1 MDIATIAG
9 LLLAVVVVVATLLLD
24 GGSPAEL
31 FSTPQAILL
40 TWGGSLVATM
50 VTVPLE
56 VALKIPIYIKIAALT
71 KKENPLEVIE
81 LMANMAD
88 KARREGLLALE
99 EESKKIED
107 PFLRKGIMLVVDGIE
122 PVQVRTI
129 LELEIHNME
138 ARHAMGYGFF
148 NTAGG
153 FSPTFGIIGTVMGL
167 ISVLKSLSDPDK
179 LAKSIASAFLATLW
193 GLIAANMVFLP
204 VGSKLATKSHE
215 EVAYRRMLLE
225 GILSLQAGENPRLI
239 REKLSVFLAPNKR
252 GSGEEKAKKEAK

>member
-1 MDIATIAG
+1 MDIATILG
-9 LLLAVVVVVATLLLD
+9 IMLAPVIVIVTLILD

-31 FSTPQAILL
+31 LAVPQAILL
-40 TWGGSLVATM
+40 AWGGSFVATM
-50 VTVPLE
+50 ATVPLD
-56 VALKIPIYIKIAALT
+56 VVLKFPMYVKAAFFS
-71 KKENPLEVIE
+71 KKENPLEIIE
-81 LMANMAD
+81 LMSTMAD

-107 PFLRKGIMLVVDGIE
+107 PFLRRGIMLVVDGIE

-129 LELEIHNME
+129 LELDIHNME
-138 ARHAMGYGFF
+138 ARHAVGYGFF

-153 FSPTFGIIGTVMGL
+153 FAPTFGIIGTVMGL

-179 LAKSIASAFLATLW
+179 LAKSIAGAFLATLW

-204 VGSKLATKSHE
+204 IGSKLATKSHE

-239 REKLSVFLAPNKR
+239 REKLSVFLPPNKR
-252 GSGEEKAKKEAK
+252 PSDEKGKEKAK

>member
-9 LLLAVVVVVATLLLD
+9 LVLAIVIVIAALILD
-24 GGSPAEL
+24 GGSPLEMLAA
-31 FSTPQAILL
+31 PQAILL
-40 TWGGSLVATM
+40 TWGGSLVATL

-56 VALKIPIYIKIAALT
+56 VALKLPAYLRMAIFT
-71 KKENPLEVIE
+71 KKENPTEVIE
-81 LMANMAD
+81 LMAVMAD

-138 ARHAMGYGFF
+138 ARHSMGYGFF

-153 FSPTFGIIGTVMGL
+153 FAPTFGIIGTVMGL

-179 LAKSIASAFLATLW
+179 LAKSIASAFLATWW
-193 GLIAANMVFLP
+193 GLIASNMVFLP
-204 VGSKLATKSHE
+204 IGSKLATKSHE
-215 EVAYRRMLLE
+215 EVAYRRMRLE

-239 REKLSVFLAPNKR
+239 REKLNVFLAPKQR
-252 GSGEEKAKKEAK
+252 PVEEKKKG

>member
-1 MDIATIAG
+1 MDISTIAG
-9 LLLAVVVVVATLLLD
+9 LLLAVVIVVVSLIMD

-31 FSTPQAILL
+31 FAHPQAILL

-56 VALKIPIYIKIAALT
+56 IALKFPMYIKAVIFT

-179 LAKSIASAFLATLW
+179 LAKSIAGAFLATLW

-204 VGSKLATKSHE
+204 IGSKLATKSHE

-239 REKLSVFLAPNKR
+239 REKLSVFLSPNKR
-252 GSGEEKAKKEAK
+252 PGEEKPKKEAK

>member
-9 LLLAVVVVVATLLLD
+9 ILLAAVIVVATLLLD

-40 TWGGSLVATM
+40 TWGCSIVASM
-50 VTVPLE
+50 VTVPLD
-56 VALKIPIYIKIAALT
+56 VVLKLPAYFRAAIFT
-71 KKENPLEVIE
+71 KKENPVEVIE
-81 LMANMAD
+81 LMAVMAD

-138 ARHAMGYGFF
+138 ARHSMGYGFF

-204 VGSKLATKSHE
+204 IGSKLATKSHE

-239 REKLSVFLAPNKR
+239 REKLSVFLAPKIR
-252 GSGEEKAKKEAK
+252 PSEDKKKG

>member
-1 MDIATIAG
+1 MDIATILG
-9 LLLAVVVVVATLLLD
+9 VLLAPVIVIVTLILD

-31 FSTPQAILL
+31 LAVPQAILL
-40 TWGGSLVATM
+40 TWGGSFVATM
-50 VTVPLE
+50 ATVPLE
-56 VALKIPIYIKIAALT
+56 VALKLPIYIKAAIFT
-71 KKENPLEVIE
+71 KKENPLEIIE
-81 LMANMAD
+81 LMATMAD

-129 LELEIHNME
+129 LELENHNME

-153 FSPTFGIIGTVMGL
+153 FAPTFGIIGTVMGL

-179 LAKSIASAFLATLW
+179 LAKSIAGAFLATLW
-193 GLIAANMVFLP
+193 GLMAANMYFYQ
-204 VGSKLATKSHE
+204 LAVSLLLKVTK
-215 EVAYRRMLLE
+215 
-225 GILSLQAGENPRLI
+225 
-239 REKLSVFLAPNKR
+239 K
-252 GSGEEKAKKEAK
+252 

>member
-9 LLLAVVVVVATLLLD
+9 LVLAIVIVIAALILD
-24 GGSPAEL
+24 GGSPLEMLAA
-31 FSTPQAILL
+31 PQAILL
-40 TWGGSLVATM
+40 TWGGSLVATL

-56 VALKIPIYIKIAALT
+56 VALKLPAYLRMAIFT
-71 KKENPLEVIE
+71 KKENPTEVIE
-81 LMANMAD
+81 LMAVMAD

-138 ARHAMGYGFF
+138 ARHSMGYGFF

-153 FSPTFGIIGTVMGL
+153 FAPTFGIIGTVMGL

-179 LAKSIASAFLATLW
+179 LAKSIASAFLPTW
-193 GLIAANMVFLP
+193 CFYP
-204 VGSKLATKSHE
+204 
-215 EVAYRRMLLE
+215 
-225 GILSLQAGENPRLI
+225 
-239 REKLSVFLAPNKR
+239 
-252 GSGEEKAKKEAK
+252 

>member
-9 LLLAVVVVVATLLLD
+9 LVIAVVIVIAALLLD
-24 GGSPAEL
+24 GGSPAEML
-31 FSTPQAILL
+31 AAPQAILL
-40 TWGGSLVATM
+40 TWGGSLVATL
-50 VTVPLE
+50 VTVPLD
-56 VALKIPIYIKIAALT
+56 VALKLPAYFRAAIFT

-81 LMANMAD
+81 LMAVMAD

-138 ARHAMGYGFF
+138 ARHSMGYGFF

-153 FSPTFGIIGTVMGL
+153 FAPTFGIIGTVMGL

-179 LAKSIASAFLATLW
+179 LAKSIASAFLATWW
-193 GLIAANMVFLP
+193 GLVASNMVFLP
-204 VGSKLATKSHE
+204 IGAKLVTKSHE

-239 REKLSVFLAPNKR
+239 REKLNVFLAPKMR
-252 GSGEEKAKKEAK
+252 PTEEKKK

>member
-9 LLLAVVVVVATLLLD
+9 LVLAVVIVIAALILD
-24 GGSPAEL
+24 GGSPLEMLAA
-31 FSTPQAILL
+31 PQAILL
-40 TWGGSLVATM
+40 TWGGSLVATL

-56 VALKIPIYIKIAALT
+56 IALKLPAYLRAAFFT
-71 KKENPLEVIE
+71 KKENPTEVIE
-81 LMANMAD
+81 LMAVMAD

-138 ARHAMGYGFF
+138 ARHSMGYGFF

-153 FSPTFGIIGTVMGL
+153 FAPTFGIIGTVMGL

-179 LAKSIASAFLATLW
+179 LAKSIASAFLATWW
-193 GLIAANMVFLP
+193 GLIASNMVFLP
-204 VGSKLATKSHE
+204 IGSKLATKSHE

-239 REKLSVFLAPNKR
+239 REKLNVFLAPKQR
-252 GSGEEKAKKEAK
+252 PTEEKKKG